1 VTATDLLAGL
11 AILVGLAGIVVPV
24 LPGTLLILVAVL
36 VWAAL
41 VGGTTAWAVAAVA
54 SILLVVGGVVKY
66 TVPGRRLKTAGVPN
80 STIVVGGLLGIVG
93 FFAIPVVGLFVGFI
107 GGVYL
112 AELRRLGHPQAWPST
127 VAALKA
133 TGLSVLIE
141 LAAGL
146 LAASVFVV
154 GVTVT

>member
-24 LPGTLLILVAVL
+24 LPGTLLILVAVV

-41 VGGTTAWAVAAVA
+41 VGGATAWAVAAVA
-54 SILLVVGGVVKY
+54 SLLLVVGGVVKY